1 MTDRNDQHRINELEV
16 KIDEL
21 EIKAAFQEQLVA
33 DLNEELIQ
41 HGGRLAAL
49 EKQLQR
55 VVDVVKSQAQDST
68 ESPEDERPPH
78 Y

>member
-1 MTDRNDQHRINELEV
+1 MIDQTEKHRIDELEV

-21 EIKAAFQEQLVA
+21 EIKAAFQEQLIA

-41 HGGRLAAL
+41 HGARIASL

-55 VVDVVKSQAQDST
+55 VVDVVKTQAQDSA

>member
-1 MTDRNDQHRINELEV
+1 MTDRNNKHRIDELEV

-21 EIKAAFQEQLVA
+21 EIKASFQEQLIA

-41 HGGRLAAL
+41 HGARLASL
-49 EKQLQR
+49 EKQLRR

-68 ESPEDERPPH
+68 ENPEDERPPH

>member
-1 MTDRNDQHRINELEV
+1 MTSQNDKHRADELEI

-21 EIKAAFQEQLVA
+21 EIKAAFQEQLIA

-41 HGGRLAAL
+41 HGARIASL